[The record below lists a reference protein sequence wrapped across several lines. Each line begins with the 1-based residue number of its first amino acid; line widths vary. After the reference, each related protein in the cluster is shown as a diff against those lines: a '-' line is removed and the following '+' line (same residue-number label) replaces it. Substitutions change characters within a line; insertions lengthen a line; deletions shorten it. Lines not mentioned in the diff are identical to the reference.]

1 MSQRG
6 PPIHGKGG
14 DVSYIR
20 ATSANNTGSLPMAP
34 LSPTGNREKNSTPMS
49 NISLADCEFNDRDEM
64 LLRELEEAKSRAAQM
79 EKTMRWWSDCTGN
92 WREKWNKARDERN
105 KAREENRQLRSKLE
119 AIVKELTLQKR
130 DRHDLMA
137 ENDRLKQQLELR
149 SLEKDGRSSASSSV
163 KEEDLNNGGSSKEKK
178 SEMDDT
184 EKDVEDISTSN
195 DKMDSSSNAVEKDRK
210 DSVDSTTSCNNKNNS
225 SDVSNLLPRLSLQL
239 EESEKIIE
247 QEKREKCE
255 VTESMVKLQ
264 AELTSL
270 KSKYEEIKKQKQEAY
285 LELTK
290 VKDSHKDDVS
300 RLSQE
305 LDEES
310 STRSGLD
317 KKIAEL
323 RRELER
329 LQSENASEWA
339 KRERLETEKLALE
352 RENKKLRS
360 QAEDLEE
367 QLERKSQ
374 QTSAIMDSDMKTLQM
389 ELSEKHKELNDLKHI
404 HVKVKKTYQ
413 DKLTELDHTKRR
425 TEQYELEVKKLRSRI
440 EELKRDLANSEDE
453 VDIQVNNVRK
463 LQRTNDE
470 LQAQVET
477 LQVQNDHI
485 QSRLK
490 RSSQPCLAK
499 SRSSSLKSFALHDDF
514 DADDSDLDLG
524 DTT

>member
-119 AIVKELTLQKR
+119 AVVKELTLQKR

-149 SLEKDGRSSASSSV
+149 SLEKDGKSSASSSV

-178 SEMDDT
+178 SEKDDT

-210 DSVDSTTSCNNKNNS
+210 DSVDSTTSCNNKDNS
-225 SDVSNLLPRLSLQL
+225 SDISNLLPRLSLQL

-290 VKDSHKDDVS
+290 VKDTHKEDVC

-305 LDEES
+305 LDDES

-389 ELSEKHKELNDLKHI
+389 ELSEKHKELNDLRHI
-404 HVKVKKTYQ
+404 HVKVKKTFQ

-524 DTT
+524 EAT